1 MTAQFD
7 VYIDPNAKT
16 INVEQ
21 LQVESPQIRIRKGTL
36 RQTTQGNTARLQ
48 GQLDAQ
54 WDWAAV
60 GQAAS
65 AFVPGTLDMAGQRQV
80 AINFASTYPADDPN
94 GLLANLNG
102 KTSLGFDSAEY
113 RGLNFGPTQIDVQ
126 VENGQMQILP
136 FTTTVNNG
144 KLNFAA
150 EANLAQTPIL
160 LRTTGAAAGGPG
172 RPDHR

>member
-1 MTAQFD
+1 MPSGIGRPSD
-7 VYIDPNAKT
+7 
-16 INVEQ
+16 
-21 LQVESPQIRIRKGTL
+21 RR
-36 RQTTQGNTARLQ
+36 RRLSSRERS
-48 GQLDAQ
+48 L
-54 WDWAAV
+54 WPV
-60 GQAAS
+60 R
-65 AFVPGTLDMAGQRQV
+65 RQV

-136 FTTTVNNG
+136 FSTTVNNG

-150 EANLAQTPIL
+150 EATS
-160 LRTTGAAAGGPG
+160 R
-172 RPDHR
+172 RRRSC